1 MNIHTLRP
9 VYGLVLLLVAF
20 SCIPGTART
29 QGISRKRAAGG
40 LTRTSCVEATVAIV
54 GAADFGLTNIIS
66 GTVRFKKEAGG
77 TSVTIGVDGLK
88 TAEEDPFHSEH
99 FTDFSYGYHN
109 SHSPDPLFVS
119 FQVHVSPVGRNNCGA
134 AGKHFNPT
142 NIEQLCPGR
151 VADHKQC
158 QVGDLSGKGEKLK
171 AKGGGIR
178 AVVSYVDQVIDISQ
192 IVGRSVVVH
201 DALGVKI
208 ACGDIACKRQV

>member
-1 MNIHTLRP
+1 MNIYTLRP

-88 TAEEDPFHSEH
+88 TAEEDPFHI
-99 FTDFSYGYHN
+99 
-109 SHSPDPLFVS
+109 
-119 FQVHVSPVGRNNCGA
+119 HVSPVGRNNCGA